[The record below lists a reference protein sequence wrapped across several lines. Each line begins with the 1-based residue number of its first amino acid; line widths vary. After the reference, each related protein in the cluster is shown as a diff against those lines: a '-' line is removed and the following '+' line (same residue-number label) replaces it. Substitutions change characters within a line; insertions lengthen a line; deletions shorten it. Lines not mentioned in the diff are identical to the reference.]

1 MRSCPCFHLILNK
14 IPLNKTKNAS
24 DVWPRWNSRQMSTSS
39 KWRAEK
45 SLDTTAKYSKHS
57 VENNTSVT
65 TPNNTFEITNLTS
78 AQNHFTWHR
87 HWKFGRC
94 FKWSVRF
101 EFKIIQKLFF
111 ARQYSR
117 LSLNFFWLNTNC
129 VNVWKTSRFYLSF
142 NASVSLS
149 AMFDEW
155 WNHPNEQQAE
165 FDLWAGRS
173 GASFPCHCQSL
184 WYDLPWATPGTIS
197 ICDIFYW
204 CIINI

>member
-1 MRSCPCFHLILNK
+1 MNCKIVGAICQHNFAPTQTVLVSFQRKEARYFEKTKKIVTWTNYFMRSCPCFHLILNK

-101 EFKIIQKLFF
+101 EFKIIQKLFLP
-111 ARQYSR
+111 ANTAASH
-117 LSLNFFWLNTNC
+117 STFF
-129 VNVWKTSRFYLSF
+129 
-142 NASVSLS
+142 
-149 AMFDEW
+149 D
-155 WNHPNEQQAE
+155 
-165 FDLWAGRS
+165 
-173 GASFPCHCQSL
+173 
-184 WYDLPWATPGTIS
+184 
-197 ICDIFYW
+197 
-204 CIINI
+204 